1 MTNYEPSFRENF
13 HMTEQ
18 QFDYILG
25 KIQKHLEPA
34 RSVRKDIISPK
45 AKLSMILE

>member
-1 MTNYEPSFRENF
+1 MTNYAPCFYENF

-34 RSVRKDIISPK
+34 RFVRHDIIGPR
-45 AKLSMILE
+45 AKLAMVLE